1 MIMNEAIPN
10 AFFKVGNKQDLD
22 SLTPAVLQ
30 QAHLKNIIRFAE
42 ERKLI
47 VAGPFPDAGE
57 VRGIYIFNVATLEEA
72 RQLTVTDPSIQ
83 QGVLEMELRSI

>member
-1 MIMNEAIPN
+1 MP
-10 AFFKVGNKQDLD
+10 FLKSGTNKKLN

-57 VRGIYIFNVATLEEA
+57 VRGIYFFDVATLEEA

-83 QGVLEMELRSI
+83 QGVLEMELRPI